1 MSKSIQALAKST
13 WYKIPRRSIL
23 FSGRRSAGTKKKAYV
38 ICTGILT
45 GMSLWSISTLTP
57 VLSEAEQERP
67 VATDSTID
75 KVISSLAD
83 PKNRIA
89 LRDKPTTSLILSL
102 VVYKACSFKWLIDS
116 APSIFSYAS
125 CMHLTKPMNFII
137 RRTVFDQFVGGESSE
152 DCQKTMS
159 KLKDQGIGVILALS
173 VETDVGD
180 VEKTDTLHQSVH
192 MNQQADFFMDA
203 TKKCVVSAGTQP
215 GSFIA
220 LKISALT
227 SPLLLQKVT
236 GVLSDL
242 YEAFGQHTRVSS
254 HTLSQNEVCHV
265 VAQHRGLVNVE
276 ENVPEI
282 MHKYNEIDIVDFKQ
296 MLLLHRPAVMNLLSN
311 VLTEQDR
318 EDWLRMLHRVDEIC
332 SLAKSCGVKVLID
345 AEQSYLQLAIDQAA
359 SVMEQKYN
367 QLGSCPTVF
376 NTCTF
381 FK

>member
-1 MSKSIQALAKST
+1 MSKNILALGKLT
-13 WYKIPRRSIL
+13 QFKIPRRSFL
-23 FSGRRSAGTKKKAYV
+23 FSGRRSAGTKERAYV

-45 GMSLWSISTLTP
+45 GMSLWSIASLTP
-57 VLSEAEQERP
+57 VFTEAEQQMP
-67 VATDSTID
+67 VATGSIMD

-83 PKNRIA
+83 PNNRIA
-89 LRDKPTTSLILSL
+89 LRDKPTSSLILSL
-102 VVYKACSFKWLIDS
+102 VVYKACSMKWLIDS

-125 CMHLTKPMNFII
+125 YMHLTKPMNFII

-152 DCQKTMS
+152 DCQKTMT

-180 VEKTDTLHQSVH
+180 VEETDASNQSVH
-192 MNQQADFFMDA
+192 MNQQADFFTDA
-203 TKKCVVSAGTQP
+203 TKQCVLSAGTQP

-242 YEAFGQHTRVSS
+242 YESFGQHASVSS
-254 HTLSQNEVCHV
+254 HTLSQNQVCHV

-282 MHKYNEIDIVDFKQ
+282 VHNCNEIDIVDFKH
-296 MLLLHRPAVMNLLSN
+296 MMLLHRPAVMSLISN
-311 VLTEQDR
+311 VLTEQDQ

-345 AEQSYLQLAIDQAA
+345 AEQSYLQLAIDQTA
-359 SVMEQKYN
+359 SVMEQKHN

-381 FK
+381 FR